1 MDADAK
7 ANAPLAQEYDISS
20 FPTIKFFSKDN
31 KEGEAYEGGRD
42 ERDFV
47 DYLNEKCGT
56 KRAVG
61 GGLNDEVHAPCSKN
75 VIIVYLPSSRLGAF
89 QNSTNSQASSSLR
102 LPVHV
107 LHFWMRRLR
116 SRKWPVQLHNT
127 IFVSCRRWLT
137 ALKNTSRKSLHG
149 QLS

>member
-42 ERDFV
+42 EKDFV

-61 GGLNDEVHAPCSKN
+61 GGLNDEVHVPCFKN

-102 LPVHV
+102 LLVHV
-107 LHFWMRRLR
+107 LHFWMRQLR
-116 SRKWPVQLHNT
+116 SRKWPVQLHNI

-137 ALKNTSRKSLHG
+137 ALRNTLRKSLHG
-149 QLS
+149 